1 MPGSQLHLNKSL
13 SSPSPVTPT
22 LREHADAIA
31 HLFWRRRLDA

>member
-22 LREHADAIA
+22 LREQKTRSRTYFGDA
-31 HLFWRRRLDA
+31 WTLD